1 MKMSKIL
8 ININNLSEIEE
19 YKKIGIT
26 NFLFAVDRF
35 SIGYKTYSLH
45 DIPYS
50 SYLLIN
56 RVLDCEGVD
65 EIKELK
71 SELLKYK
78 GIVFEDLAIY
88 NIFNGEDIELIWY
101 QNHFATNSESINYYL
116 NNGCTSA
123 VISNEITKTEILD
136 IIKSSS
142 KPLVLTILA
151 KNQIMYSRRHLLT
164 NFNNHDNLEN
174 YNVMVLKE
182 NITQS
187 RFRARESEFGTIIL
201 NDEYFNYVSLM
212 QKLDDNQ
219 IKFYLILN
227 QDIKPSELKEIL
239 EGKVFGNR
247 GFLDKKTVYRMSE
260 YNDRKN

>member
-1 MKMSKIL
+1 
-8 ININNLSEIEE
+8 
-19 YKKIGIT
+19 
-26 NFLFAVDRF
+26 
-35 SIGYKTYSLH
+35 
-45 DIPYS
+45 
-50 SYLLIN
+50 
-56 RVLDCEGVD
+56 
-65 EIKELK
+65 
-71 SELLKYK
+71 
-78 GIVFEDLAIY
+78 
-88 NIFNGEDIELIWY
+88 
-101 QNHFATNSESINYYL
+101 
-116 NNGCTSA
+116 
-123 VISNEITKTEILD
+123 
-136 IIKSSS
+136 
-142 KPLVLTILA
+142 
-151 KNQIMYSRRHLLT
+151 MYSRRHLLT

-174 YNVMVLKE
+174 YNDMVLNE

-227 QDIKPSELKEIL
+227 QNIKPSELKEIL